1 MTDLGSVTA
10 LSVVD
15 PHNDFISEGGKIWE
29 RIKGFAETNNCV
41 PHTDEQEKRLSDGGD
56 SRQRSSRCQLP
67 RAHHTERGA
76 RVLNRRCSTE
86 RLPASCRI
94 PFGDRL
100 IEAWRI
106 DQP

>member
-67 RAHHTERGA
+67 RAHHTSAALVYSIAGA
-76 RVLNRRCSTE
+76 RPNDCQP
-86 RLPASCRI
+86 PAGFPSVI
-94 PFGDRL
+94 V
-100 IEAWRI
+100 
-106 DQP
+106 